1 MKKTKIVCT
10 LGPATDNKEILKD
23 LIKNGLNVARFNF
36 SHGTHE
42 EQKNRM
48 DMTKEVSKE
57 LGVHIGI
64 MLDTKGP
71 EVRTGDFEEGFVR
84 LNEGDHYILTS
95 REIIGNQTEGHIQ
108 YKNLGK
114 DLEVGDIILV
124 DDGLISLK
132 VEETINDDDVKCIVL
147 NSGEIKNKKG
157 VNIPNVKLNL
167 PSLTDKDKKDLL
179 FGIKNDIDFIAA
191 SFIRKKEDVIEL
203 RKFLEDNGSKDISI
217 ISKIENREG
226 VNNIDEILK
235 VSDGIMVARG
245 DLGVEID
252 AEEVPL
258 VQKDIIN
265 KCNQVGQPVITA
277 TQMLDSMQRNPRP
290 TRAEVSDVA
299 TAIFEGSDSIMLS
312 GETAAGK
319 YPVEA
324 VKTMSNIA
332 IKIEKSLDY
341 EEIFK
346 NKSDISDNTITNAI
360 SVATCQTTLALEA
373 SAIVTATASG
383 YTAREVSKFRP
394 KVPIIAA
401 THSDKVMRKMSL
413 VWGASPIKID
423 KVDSTDDVIDM
434 AVCEALEKGLIKNG
448 DLVVVTAGVPVGIA
462 GSTNLIKVHVVSE
475 LLFKG
480 VGAGKKTIYG
490 KAVLGKDKSDFE
502 DKFNKGDIMITNMTD
517 KDLVPFM
524 EEASAVITTEG
535 GLTSHA
541 FIAGMNIGIE
551 VVVGFEDA
559 FDKLEDGE
567 FLTVNGKRGVIYKGE
582 ARVL

>member
-559 FDKLEDGE
+559 FDKLKDGE

>member
-10 LGPATDNKEILKD
+10 LGPATDNKDILKE
-23 LIKNGLNVARFNF
+23 LIRNGLNVARFNF

-48 DMTKEVSKE
+48 NLMKEAASE
-57 LGVHIGI
+57 MGVHTGI

-71 EVRTGDFEEGFVR
+71 EVRTGDFEDGIVT
-84 LNEGDHYILTS
+84 LKEGDHYILTS
-95 REIIGNQTEGHIQ
+95 RKIIGNQEEGHIQ
-108 YKNLGK
+108 YENLGK
-114 DLEVGDIILV
+114 DLKIGDIILI
-124 DDGLISLK
+124 DDGLISLE
-132 VEETINDDDVKCIVL
+132 VIEVLNDEDIKCTVL

-179 FGIKNDIDFIAA
+179 FGIENNIDFIAA
-191 SFIRKKEDVIEL
+191 SFIRKKEDVIEM
-203 RKFLEDNGSKDISI
+203 RKFLEDNGSRDIGI

-226 VNNIDEILK
+226 VNNIEEILK

-265 KCNQVGQPVITA
+265 KCNKVGEPVITA
-277 TQMLDSMQRNPRP
+277 TQMLDSMIRNPRP

-299 TAIFEGSDSIMLS
+299 TAIFEGSDAIMLS

-319 YPVEA
+319 YPVDA
-324 VKTMSNIA
+324 VKTMANIA
-332 IKIEKSLDY
+332 KKIENSLNY

-346 NKSDISDNTITNAI
+346 TKSDISDNTITNAI

-373 SAIVTATASG
+373 SAILTATASG

-413 VWGASPIKID
+413 VWGAIPIRID
-423 KVDSTDDVIDM
+423 KVDSTDDVIDI
-434 AVCEALEKGLIKNG
+434 AVCEALEKGLINNG

-475 LLFKG
+475 LLYKG

-490 KAVLGKDKSDFE
+490 KAVLGNSKEDFE
-502 DKFNKGDIMITNMTD
+502 NKFNKGDIIITNTTD
-517 KDLVPFM
+517 RDLVPFM

-551 VVVGFEDA
+551 VVVGFESV
-559 FDKLEDGE
+559 FSKIEDGE
-567 FLTVNGKRGVIYKGE
+567 FLTVNGKRGVVYRGE

>member
-10 LGPATDNKEILKD
+10 LGPATDNKDILKE
-23 LIKNGLNVARFNF
+23 LIRNGLNVARFNF

-48 DMTKEVSKE
+48 NLMKEAASE
-57 LGVHIGI
+57 MGVHTGI

-71 EVRTGDFEEGFVR
+71 EVRTGDFEDGIVT
-84 LNEGDHYILTS
+84 LKEGDHYILTS
-95 REIIGNQTEGHIQ
+95 RKIIGNQEEGHIQ
-108 YKNLGK
+108 YENLGK
-114 DLEVGDIILV
+114 DLEIGDIILI
-124 DDGLISLK
+124 DDGLISLE
-132 VEETINDDDVKCIVL
+132 VIEVLNDEDIKCTVL

-179 FGIKNDIDFIAA
+179 FGIENNIDFIAA
-191 SFIRKKEDVIEL
+191 SFIRKKEDVIEM
-203 RKFLEDNGSKDISI
+203 RKFLEDNGSRDIGI

-226 VNNIDEILK
+226 VNNIEEILK

-265 KCNQVGQPVITA
+265 KCNKVGEPVITA
-277 TQMLDSMQRNPRP
+277 TQMLDSMIRNPRP

-299 TAIFEGSDSIMLS
+299 TAIFEGSDAIMLS

-319 YPVEA
+319 YPVDA
-324 VKTMSNIA
+324 VKTMANIA
-332 IKIEKSLDY
+332 KKIENSLNY

-346 NKSDISDNTITNAI
+346 TKSDISDNTITNAI

-373 SAIVTATASG
+373 SAILTATASG

-413 VWGASPIKID
+413 VWGAIPIRID
-423 KVDSTDDVIDM
+423 KVDSTDDVIDI
-434 AVCEALEKGLIKNG
+434 AVCEALEKGLINNG

-475 LLFKG
+475 LLYKG

-490 KAVLGKDKSDFE
+490 KAVLGNSKEDFE
-502 DKFNKGDIMITNMTD
+502 NKFNKGDIIITNTTD
-517 KDLVPFM
+517 RDLVPFM

-551 VVVGFEDA
+551 VVVGFESV
-559 FDKLEDGE
+559 FSKIEDGE
-567 FLTVNGKRGVIYKGE
+567 FLTVNGKRGVVYRGE

>member
-10 LGPATDNKEILKD
+10 LGPATDNKDILKE
-23 LIKNGLNVARFNF
+23 LIRNGLNVARFNF

-48 DMTKEVSKE
+48 NLMKEAASE
-57 LGVHIGI
+57 MGVHTGI

-71 EVRTGDFEEGFVR
+71 EVRTGDFEDGIVT
-84 LNEGDHYILTS
+84 LKEGDHYILTS
-95 REIIGNQTEGHIQ
+95 RKIIGNQEEGHIQ
-108 YKNLGK
+108 YENLGK
-114 DLEVGDIILV
+114 DLEIGDIVLIDV
-124 DDGLISLK
+124 GLISLE
-132 VEETINDDDVKCIVL
+132 VIEVLNDEDIKCTVL

-179 FGIKNDIDFIAA
+179 FGIENNIDFIAA
-191 SFIRKKEDVIEL
+191 SFIRKKEDVIEM
-203 RKFLEDNGSKDISI
+203 RKFLEDNGSRDIGI

-226 VNNIDEILK
+226 VNNIEEILK

-277 TQMLDSMQRNPRP
+277 TQMLDSMIRNPRP

-299 TAIFEGSDSIMLS
+299 TAIFEGSDAIMLS

-319 YPVEA
+319 YPVDA
-324 VKTMSNIA
+324 VKTMANIA
-332 IKIEKSLDY
+332 KKIENSLNY

-346 NKSDISDNTITNAI
+346 TKSDISDNTITNAI

-373 SAIVTATASG
+373 SAILTATASG

-413 VWGASPIKID
+413 VWGAIPIRID
-423 KVDSTDDVIDM
+423 KVDSTDDVIDI
-434 AVCEALEKGLIKNG
+434 AVCEALEKGLINNG

-475 LLFKG
+475 LLYKG

-490 KAVLGKDKSDFE
+490 KAVLGNSKEDFE
-502 DKFNKGDIMITNMTD
+502 NKFNKGDIIITNTTD
-517 KDLVPFM
+517 RDLVPFM

-551 VVVGFEDA
+551 VVVGFESV
-559 FDKLEDGE
+559 FSKIEDGE
-567 FLTVNGKRGVIYKGE
+567 FLTVNGKRGVVYRGE

>member
-10 LGPATDNKEILKD
+10 LGPATDNKDILKE
-23 LIKNGLNVARFNF
+23 LIRNGLNVARFNF

-48 DMTKEVSKE
+48 NLMKEAASE
-57 LGVHIGI
+57 MGVHTGI

-71 EVRTGDFEEGFVR
+71 EVRTGDFEDGIVTLKEG
-84 LNEGDHYILTS
+84 EHYILTS
-95 REIIGNQTEGHIQ
+95 RKIIGNQEEGHIQ
-108 YKNLGK
+108 YENLGK
-114 DLEVGDIILV
+114 DLKIGDIILI
-124 DDGLISLK
+124 DDGLISLE
-132 VEETINDDDVKCIVL
+132 VIEVLNDEDIKCTVL

-179 FGIKNDIDFIAA
+179 FGIENNIDFIAA
-191 SFIRKKEDVIEL
+191 SFIRKKEDVIEM
-203 RKFLEDNGSKDISI
+203 RKFLEDNGSRDIGI

-226 VNNIDEILK
+226 VNNIEEILK

-265 KCNQVGQPVITA
+265 KCNKVGEPVITA
-277 TQMLDSMQRNPRP
+277 TQMLDSMIRNPRP

-299 TAIFEGSDSIMLS
+299 TAIFEGSDAIMLS

-319 YPVEA
+319 YPVDA
-324 VKTMSNIA
+324 VKTMANIA
-332 IKIEKSLDY
+332 KKIENSLNY

-346 NKSDISDNTITNAI
+346 TKSDISDNTITNAI

-373 SAIVTATASG
+373 SAILTATASG

-413 VWGASPIKID
+413 VWGAIPIRID
-423 KVDSTDDVIDM
+423 KVDSTDDVIDI
-434 AVCEALEKGLIKNG
+434 AVCEALEKGLINNG

-475 LLFKG
+475 LLYKG

-490 KAVLGKDKSDFE
+490 KAVLGNSKEDFE
-502 DKFNKGDIMITNMTD
+502 NKFNKGDIIITNTTD
-517 KDLVPFM
+517 RDLVPFM

-551 VVVGFEDA
+551 VVVGFESV
-559 FDKLEDGE
+559 FSKIEDGE
-567 FLTVNGKRGVIYKGE
+567 FLTVNGKRGVVYRGE